1 MIDPL
6 KSLDESEIAT
16 ARARSA
22 PTVIR
27 CSALTG
33 YPDCE
38 RRGAARLFWREI
50 VAAGF
55 KLRFT
60 PRSIGAAIGTA
71 VHKGAAIDLA
81 EKAKD
86 GKLPPVNV
94 PIDAAVDELR
104 EQLRGGEIMFD
115 GAERGVTRDRDEA
128 VRQSASMA
136 RAYHTGIAPAVEPI
150 RVEHR
155 LEAEI
160 APGFILSGQSDLVCR
175 EPQSL
180 RDLKTGARAPSSA
193 APQIG
198 GYSLLNR
205 SHKMTIQTARI
216 DFVQRVRPNKT
227 QPDPVSSEV
236 EIARAETA
244 AAMVLTHIL
253 KGIDTFRHG
262 DPERNILPGD
272 PWAFLANPSSILCSA
287 KYCPAHGTDFCHEWQ
302 PK

>member
-1 MIDPL
+1 M
-6 KSLDESEIAT
+6 T
-16 ARARSA
+16 

-27 CSALTG
+27 VSALTG

-38 RRGAARLFWREI
+38 RRGAARLFWKEI

-55 KLRFT
+55 KLRWT

-71 VHKGAAIDLA
+71 VHKGVATELA

-86 GKLPPVNV
+86 GKLPPLSV
-94 PIDAAVDELR
+94 PVDAAADELR
-104 EQLRGGEIMFD
+104 EQIQGDVMFD
-115 GAERGVTRDRDEA
+115 GERGTTRDRDEA
-128 VRQSASMA
+128 MRQAASMA
-136 RAYHTGIAPAVEPI
+136 RAYHTGIAPAVQPI

-155 LEAEI
+155 LEAEV

-180 RDLKTGARAPSSA
+180 RDLKTGARAPASA

-205 SHKMTIQTARI
+205 SHRMSIATANI
-216 DFVQRVRPNKT
+216 DFVQRVRPSKA
-227 QPDPVSSEV
+227 QPDPATSSV

-244 AAMVLTHIL
+244 ASMVLTHIL
-253 KGIDTFRHG
+253 KGIATFRHG

-272 PWAFLANPSSILCSA
+272 PWAFLANPSSVLCSA
-287 KYCPAHGTDFCHEWQ
+287 KYCPAHGTEFCREWT
-302 PK
+302 PKNV